1 MEVKKVQL
9 SNNNQN
15 SLSEATDRHRRT
27 AKQISA
33 LNKRLDVAKKLSD
46 STLGNLG
53 LQDNFIG

>member
-53 LQDNFIG
+53 LQDNIIG